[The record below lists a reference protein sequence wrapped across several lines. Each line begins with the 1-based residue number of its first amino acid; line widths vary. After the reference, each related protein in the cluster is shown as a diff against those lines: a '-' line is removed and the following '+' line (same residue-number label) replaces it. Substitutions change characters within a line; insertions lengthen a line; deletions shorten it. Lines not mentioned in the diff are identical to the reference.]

1 MHNHEFQVG
10 DRVRSIGNIT
20 KRYGAGKITEINK
33 DVATVKFNLDGRIE
47 PFNVQMLKKV

>member
-1 MHNHEFQVG
+1 MHDFQIG

-20 KRYGAGKITEINK
+20 KRYGAGKITEILK